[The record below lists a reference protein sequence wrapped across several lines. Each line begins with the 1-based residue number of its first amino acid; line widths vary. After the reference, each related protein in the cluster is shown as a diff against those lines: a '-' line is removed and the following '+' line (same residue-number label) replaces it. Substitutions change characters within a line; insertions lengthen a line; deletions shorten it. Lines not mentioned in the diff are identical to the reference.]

1 MGFVISHR
9 LYLRVSFLQ
18 QYVRFIEYVETEIR
32 YAHKILE
39 SIINNYENDSDFIN
53 FIHMVKQ
60 NLTYDRN
67 FSKAWEKA
75 VYKIPSSFGLT
86 MQDKKTIC
94 EFGATLGATDVMGQI
109 SICKLNK
116 SLIRS
121 ILEVAKEE
129 KNKKSKLYFMLSS
142 SFGICIT
149 IILL

>member
-9 LYLRVSFLQ
+9 LYLRVYFLQ
-18 QYVRFIEYVETEIR
+18 QYLNFIEYVETEIR
-32 YAHKILE
+32 YSHKVLSE
-39 SIINNYENDSDFIN
+39 IIKDYKNDSDFII
-53 FIHMVKQ
+53 FIHMLNEK
-60 NLTYDRN
+60 LIYERN
-67 FSKAWEKA
+67 FSKAWKEA
-75 VYKIPSSFGLT
+75 VYKIPSSFGLNL
-86 MQDKKTIC
+86 QDRKTIC
-94 EFGATLGATDVMGQI
+94 EFGDNLGTTDVMGQI

-121 ILEVAKEE
+121 ILEVTKEE